1 MRCKNC
7 VTHDVWGYGRMYD
20 SRFLY
25 VRIAGHLMNLPVVI
39 VNTSTGTCIYVQ
51 KYIYPVYP
59 DPAMQS
65 SCFAESTNEVVY
77 VYEVCEKWCQDGILG
92 RCHFFR
98 RRGTIFLVG

>member
-20 SRFLY
+20 SRFLH

-51 KYIYPVYP
+51 RYTPTPLCNPHVLPSQPTKLC
-59 DPAMQS
+59 M
-65 SCFAESTNEVVY
+65 CTRY
-77 VYEVCEKWCQDGILG
+77 VKSGAKMEY
-92 RCHFFR
+92 
-98 RRGTIFLVG
+98 